1 MGTRHEN
8 SRKDG
13 VARTGTHGLG
23 VTEAKEY
30 IMDDDDTIAPGWS
43 LVPADICIGTGEFLT
58 NGDVGIIP
66 DLDED
71 LKDVTPLE
79 EYFERIRQ
87 AYGIELVGIIE
98 LGDMWNETD
107 GKEDHGRRSRDG
119 KDDYDAG

>member
-1 MGTRHEN
+1 
-8 SRKDG
+8 
-13 VARTGTHGLG
+13 
-23 VTEAKEY
+23 
-30 IMDDDDTIAPGWS
+30 MDDDDAIAPGWS
-43 LVPADICIGTGEFLT
+43 FVPADICIGTGEFLT

-66 DLDED
+66 DPDKD

-107 GKEDHGRRSRDG
+107 GKEDHGRQSRDG
-119 KDDYDAG
+119 EDGHDAEPTHRTAKEPAI

>member
-1 MGTRHEN
+1 MGERREN
-8 SRKDG
+8 EREGG
-13 VARTGTHGLG
+13 VAHAGTHGLG

-30 IMDDDDTIAPGWS
+30 IMDDDDTIAPWS

-66 DLDED
+66 DPDED

-87 AYGIELVGIIE
+87 AHGIELVGIIE
-98 LGDMWNETD
+98 LGDMWIETD
-107 GKEDHGRRSRDG
+107 GKEDHGRQSRDG
-119 KDDYDAG
+119 EDDYDAG

>member
-13 VARTGTHGLG
+13 VVGAGTHGLG

-30 IMDDDDTIAPGWS
+30 IMDDDDTI
-43 LVPADICIGTGEFLT
+43 
-58 NGDVGIIP
+58 IP
-66 DLDED
+66 DPDKDPDED

-107 GKEDHGRRSRDG
+107 GKEDHGRQSRDG
-119 KDDYDAG
+119 EDDYDAG

>member
-58 NGDVGIIP
+58 NGDIGIIP